1 MSVTSIKLCTFNGT
15 DQIMAVLV
23 QIHIK
28 SICAKIHVKVEEC
41 TVLDSLKATPPAAA
55 AANASTSAAITAPI
69 LGELNPPETPKLG
82 VRYQHV
88 RLIN

>member
-41 TVLDSLKATPPAAA
+41 TVLDSLKATPPAA
-55 AANASTSAAITAPI
+55 NASTSAAITAPI